1 MSLVSKKVPFYLICL
16 GQRYLP
22 PDFMMTKD
30 FLRQVLAEEKDFI
43 KMEGLRTINVPH
55 FDELSVKNIFPKF
68 QQDPA
73 VMRFLPNRLPKGKL
87 PEREYFFN
95 VLNTVN
101 PEYTQSMIDHANKLR
116 FKTG

>member
-1 MSLVSKKVPFYLICL
+1 MNSQINLVQKQILWDILESLVSKNKLFYPVCL

-73 VMRFLPNRLPKGKL
+73 VQNPKT
-87 PEREYFFN
+87 PDISVDMFE
-95 VLNTVN
+95 
-101 PEYTQSMIDHANKLR
+101 
-116 FKTG
+116 